1 MSARIKGLFSSKKK
15 KDERSDSK
23 SHPKGVFA
31 SNSRTASVS
40 SLATKTRAV
49 SIGSFTSSSS
59 AFDLQ
64 RDGTS
69 SQGDSP
75 VNLTLTP
82 SATAQ
87 AIDTI
92 SKKQQV
98 QHQTTTSSDASKTST
113 SSAATGEKG
122 GAMTTDAVVANL
134 ALANNDDSKTTTTQ
148 VPPSPPVS
156 EQQKETEALL
166 ASTTDA
172 PTNYSVSVREK
183 EETITISPQSLEL
196 PSGVLE
202 SSVNMSHLSVS
213 GSKGNVSGERDR
225 SNRSI
230 IPVVYFDERETSRI
244 SQRQDGSFVE
254 HRSYNSTSQ
263 LNPEQNVNDGVY
275 LNSTTEFF
283 PVDDQDEQVYLEQ
296 YSDEGDEFPAL
307 QLKVS
312 KIQKQVR
319 EMRKFMRGLVQLQI
333 EQYEPATILIQA
345 WWRGCLVRQ
354 ELKKQRVFSWHR
366 NPKRKVKPIK
376 YLTRAELHQS
386 CERISTPKASL
397 LVSEELGADKETIA
411 VVKLQA
417 AFRSCLVRKRIQ
429 AYHDGMK
436 AATVIQ
442 ARWRGYRTRNL
453 DTRLGVE
460 QLRFRNLK
468 IQKAFGR
475 VSIKLQYLQGR
486 ILALE
491 ENSLPMHEA
500 QEMMHKELEDMADQ
514 VDGLKQDMEQGFKQ
528 LDEQVSE
535 EKEQTTIE
543 LRGLTERIQKLEEE
557 LKSVRTSNTSIEKQ
571 VRSLTL
577 ELPASSNLD
586 ADKSEQE
593 EDDDDYEVEY
603 DEDGNRIEKPPK
615 KAVKR
620 ASLQD
625 QLQEQNTGAGPRR
638 TSTTRAVIDTTMS
651 GSPTQMVE
659 SPVPMQKR
667 AHRGSISSVHSQ
679 GHARTHSLTSQ
690 PPPSP
695 SQGFPR
701 AFPASYSPTIT
712 NAAVIPDS
720 NGGGSGGAFAN
731 GVRPH
736 SIPYP
741 GANNSSN
748 NPPRPLTMDPNQLF
762 RFHPAANQYIPVSPS
777 SGPAPTDTKKYVS
790 VDDFEYMQAEV
801 DTLRLNNDR
810 LEGMV
815 RELTLRLNTLTSNMG
830 QFFSG

>member
-15 KDERSDSK
+15 KDGRSDSK
-23 SHPKGVFA
+23 SYPKGVSKA
-31 SNSRTASVS
+31 ASVS
-40 SLATKTRAV
+40 TKSRTV
-49 SIGSFTSSSS
+49 SIGSFASSTS
-59 AFDLQ
+59 AFEFQ

-69 SQGDSP
+69 QGD
-75 VNLTLTP
+75 TID
-82 SATAQ
+82 
-87 AIDTI
+87 AI
-92 SKKQQV
+92 KKEEV
-98 QHQTTTSSDASKTST
+98 QHQTTTASDASKTST
-113 SSAATGEKG
+113 SSSTATIDEG
-122 GAMTTDAVVANL
+122 GAMTTDIAMAKL
-134 ALANNDDSKTTTTQ
+134 ALANNDNSTTTTAQ
-148 VPPSPPVS
+148 IPSSPSVS
-156 EQQKETEALL
+156 KQQKEAEAPLV
-166 ASTTDA
+166 STADV
-172 PTNYSVSVREK
+172 PVNYSEK
-183 EETITISPQSLEL
+183 EMEKETITISPQSLE
-196 PSGVLE
+196 PSGPRE
-202 SSVNMSHLSVS
+202 SLVNTSHLSAS
-213 GSKGNVSGERDR
+213 GNRGNVSGERDR

-230 IPVVYFDERETSRI
+230 IPAVYFDERETSRI

-263 LNPEQNVNDGVY
+263 LSPEQNVNDGIY

-296 YSDEGDEFPAL
+296 YSDEIDEFPAL
-307 QLKVS
+307 QIKVS

-417 AFRSCLVRKRIQ
+417 AFRSCLVRKRVQ
-429 AYHDGMK
+429 AYRNGMR
-436 AATVIQ
+436 AATIIQ
-442 ARWRGYRTRNL
+442 SRWRGYWTRNL

-468 IQKAFGR
+468 VQKAFSR

-500 QEMMHKELEDMADQ
+500 QEMMQKELEDMGDQ
-514 VDGLKQDMEQGFKQ
+514 MDTLKQDLEQSFKQ

-543 LRGLTERIQKLEEE
+543 LRGLTERIQKLEDEI
-557 LKSVRTSNTSIEKQ
+557 KSLRSSNTSIEKQ
-571 VRSLTL
+571 VKSLTL
-577 ELPASSNLD
+577 ELPANSNLD
-586 ADKSEQE
+586 ADKSE

-615 KAVKR
+615 KTVKR

-625 QLQEQNTGAGPRR
+625 QLMEQSIGAGPRR
-638 TSTTRAVIDTTMS
+638 SSTTRAAMDTIMS
-651 GSPTQMVE
+651 SSPTQMVE
-659 SPVPMQKR
+659 SPVPMPRR
-667 AHRGSISSVHSQ
+667 AHRGSISSIHSQ
-679 GHARTHSLTSQ
+679 GHARTHSLNSQ
-690 PPPSP
+690 PPASP

-701 AFPASYSPTIT
+701 AFSASYSPTIT
-712 NAAVIPDS
+712 NAALIPD
-720 NGGGSGGAFAN
+720 GSGGAFAN

-736 SIPYP
+736 SIQYP
-741 GANNSSN
+741 GANNNSN
-748 NPPRPLTMDPNQLF
+748 NPARPLTMDPNQLF
-762 RFHPAANQYIPVSPS
+762 RFHAAANQYIPVSPS
-777 SGPAPTDTKKYVS
+777 SGPAPTDAKKYVS

-815 RELTLRLNTLTSNMG
+815 RELTMRLNTLTSNMG
-830 QFFSG
+830 QFYPG

>member
-23 SHPKGVFA
+23 HSKEVFG
-31 SNSRTASVS
+31 SNSRPASVS
-40 SLATKTRAV
+40 SLATRARAV
-49 SIGSFTSSSS
+49 SIRSFTSTSS
-59 AFDLQ
+59 AFDPQ
-64 RDGTS
+64 RDGLS
-69 SQGDSP
+69 SQGDSSM
-75 VNLTLTP
+75 NLTLTP
-82 SATAQ
+82 SITAQ

-92 SKKQQV
+92 SKKQQIL
-98 QHQTTTSSDASKTST
+98 HQTTTTSNASKTST
-113 SSAATGEKG
+113 ASSATGGEG
-122 GAMTTDAVVANL
+122 GAMTTDAIVTSL
-134 ALANNDDSKTTTTQ
+134 ALPNNDDSKAT
-148 VPPSPPVS
+148 VHAPPSPPVS
-156 EQQKETEALL
+156 EQQKE
-166 ASTTDA
+166 ASMTPYKDTC
-172 PTNYSVSVREK
+172 TNFAFLTVPEK
-183 EETITISPQSLEL
+183 EKETTSAPQSLEL
-196 PSGVLE
+196 PSDAHEILA
-202 SSVNMSHLSVS
+202 NMSHLSAN
-213 GSKGNVSGERDR
+213 GSHRGNVSGEQDRSIR

-230 IPVVYFDERETSRI
+230 APAVFLDEHETSRY
-244 SQRQDGSFVE
+244 SQKQDGSFVE
-254 HRSYNSTSQ
+254 HRSFNSTSQ
-263 LNPEQNVNDGVY
+263 VEPNMNDGIY

-296 YSDEGDEFPAL
+296 YSDEDDEFPAL

-312 KIQKQVR
+312 KMQKQVR
-319 EMRKFMRGLVQLQI
+319 EMRKFMRGLVQLQV

-386 CERISTPKASL
+386 CERISAPKASL

-411 VVKLQA
+411 TVKLQA
-417 AFRSCLVRKRIQ
+417 AFRSYLIRKRVITYQ
-429 AYHDGMK
+429 DGMR

-543 LRGLTERIQKLEEE
+543 LRGLTERIQKLEDE
-557 LKSVRTSNTSIEKQ
+557 LKSIHSSNTSIEKQ
-571 VRSLTL
+571 VRTLTL
-577 ELPASSNLD
+577 ELPASSGLD
-586 ADKSEQE
+586 AEKSEQE

-615 KAVKR
+615 KTVKR

-625 QLQEQNTGAGPRR
+625 QFQEQIAGAGPRR
-638 TSTTRAVIDTTMS
+638 TSTTRAIIDTAMS
-651 GSPTQMVE
+651 GGPTLMSE
-659 SPVPMQKR
+659 SPVPMHKR
-667 AHRGSISSVHSQ
+667 AHRGSISSIHSQ
-679 GHARTHSLTSQ
+679 GHGRTLSLNSQ

-695 SQGFPR
+695 SLGFPR
-701 AFPASYSPTIT
+701 AFPASYSPTIS
-712 NAAVIPDS
+712 NAAVIPENNGNS
-720 NGGGSGGAFAN
+720 NGGAFAN
-731 GVRPH
+731 GARPH

-741 GANNSSN
+741 GASNSSN
-748 NPPRPLTMDPNQLF
+748 NPPRPLTMDANQLF

-777 SGPAPTDTKKYVS
+777 SVSAVVSTDAKKYVS
-790 VDDFEYMQAEV
+790 MDDFEYMQAEV

-810 LEGMV
+810 LEGMI
-815 RELTLRLNTLTSNMG
+815 RELTLRMNSLTSGMG
-830 QFFSG
+830 HYSG

>member
-1 MSARIKGLFSSKKK
+1 MSARIKGLFSNKKK

-23 SHPKGVFA
+23 SNLKQTFD
-31 SNSRTASVS
+31 STSRSASVS
-40 SLATKTRAV
+40 SFSTKTRAV
-49 SIGSFTSSSS
+49 SIGSFTSTSS

-64 RDGTS
+64 RDGVS
-69 SQGDSP
+69 DSP

-82 SATAQ
+82 STTSH
-87 AIDTI
+87 TI
-92 SKKQQV
+92 SKKQQNL
-98 QHQTTTSSDASKTST
+98 HQTTTASDASASSFLVKGEGRETMATEAIIST
-113 SSAATGEKG
+113 LT
-122 GAMTTDAVVANL
+122 L
-134 ALANNDDSKTTTTQ
+134 NNNNDSKTTTIQ
-148 VPPSPPVS
+148 VPLSLPVS
-156 EQQKETEALL
+156 EQQGEAQAPLSSAIEKPISEKET
-166 ASTTDA
+166 TF
-172 PTNYSVSVREK
+172 
-183 EETITISPQSLEL
+183 
-196 PSGVLE
+196 
-202 SSVNMSHLSVS
+202 NMHHLSVNES
-213 GSKGNVSGERDR
+213 NKGNVSGERDR

-230 IPVVYFDERETSRI
+230 IPSVILDERETSRF
-244 SQRQDGSFVE
+244 SQKQDGSFVE

-263 LNPEQNVNDGVY
+263 AVQESNANDGIY

-283 PVDDQDEQVYLEQ
+283 PVDDQDEEVYLEQ
-296 YSDEGDEFPAL
+296 YSDEGDEFPVL

-345 WWRGCLVRQ
+345 WWRGCLVRR

-411 VVKLQA
+411 IVRLQA
-417 AFRSCLVRKRIQ
+417 AFRSYLVRKRVT
-429 AYHDGMK
+429 AYFDGMN
-436 AATVIQ
+436 AATIIQ

-514 VDGLKQDMEQGFKQ
+514 IDGLKQDMEQGLKQ

-543 LRGLTERIQKLEEE
+543 LRSLTERILKLEEE
-557 LKSVRTSNTSIEKQ
+557 LKSIRSSNTSIEKR
-571 VRSLTL
+571 VKSLT
-577 ELPASSNLD
+577 LPASSNN
-586 ADKSEQE
+586 AEKSEQE
-593 EDDDDYEVEY
+593 DDDDDYEVEY
-603 DEDGNRIEKPPK
+603 DEDGNRIDKPPK
-615 KAVKR
+615 KAIKR
-620 ASLQD
+620 ASLQE
-625 QLQEQNTGAGPRR
+625 QLQEQGLGAGPRR
-638 TSTTRAVIDTTMS
+638 TSATRAVIDTTIN
-651 GSPTQMVE
+651 GSPTLMAE
-659 SPVPMQKR
+659 SPIPMQKR

-679 GHARTHSLTSQ
+679 GHVRTLSLNSQ
-690 PPPSP
+690 PPASP

-712 NAAVIPDS
+712 NASAIPEN
-720 NGGGSGGAFAN
+720 NGSSGGTAFAN

-748 NPPRPLTMDPNQLF
+748 NPARPLTMDPNQLF
-762 RFHPAANQYIPVSPS
+762 RFHPTANQYIPISPS
-777 SGPAPTDTKKYVS
+777 SGPAVIPTDTKKYVS

-830 QFFSG
+830 QFYPG